1 MLRLSIQEIVQ
12 KIEAGHLFEAVAD
25 DYSLTLKIESYVP
38 YVCGAVHDGH
48 QFRSELWDNCMHTE
62 YERWFEEDPATKEM
76 VKTHPIV
83 IAGMD
88 SRFEY
93 DLNRAPENAIYSDA
107 WGKQLWRNPLS
118 EEMKAKSLQ
127 KHANFYTVVH
137 ALGIAALGLNIL
149 VGYTGQI
156 SLGHGAFF
164 GFGAF
169 ASAWLNTSFNIPVF
183 LCIPLAGFLT
193 MAVGMMFG
201 APAARIKGLYLAIA
215 TLASQFIIEDFFSRA
230 EWFSGG
236 ASGSM
241 AEPVKLFGFVF
252 DTDQSFYYVALFA
265 LVFMFIWGCNLMRS
279 RDGRAFIAVRDH
291 YLSAEI
297 MGVKLNKYRLLSF
310 GISSFY
316 AGIGGALYAHYL
328 GYVSAEG
335 FTIMMSIQFLGMII
349 IGGLGS
355 IKGTLMGVIFMVF
368 LPEVLSTGV
377 GFMKM
382 TDWGNI
388 PMVIDGLAY
397 IKEMAIGLVI
407 IGFLI
412 FEPEGLSH
420 RWTQIKNYWKFYPFA
435 Y

>member
-1 MLRLSIQEIVQ
+1 MS
-12 KIEAGHLFEAVAD
+12 
-25 DYSLTLKIESYVP
+25 SLTMRPCGDFRTSYK
-38 YVCGAVHDGH
+38 
-48 QFRSELWDNCMHTE
+48 QDNTIFE
-62 YERWFEEDPATKEM
+62 TKTIRWVTIFTILALC
-76 VKTHPIV
+76 
-83 IAGMD
+83 
-88 SRFEY
+88 F
-93 DLNRAPENAIYSDA
+93 APLLVDA
-107 WGKQLWRNPLS
+107 YFITLLIQIS
-118 EEMKAKSLQ
+118 
-127 KHANFYTVVH
+127 Y
-137 ALGIAALGLNIL
+137 LGIAALGLNIL

-169 ASAWLNTSFNIPVF
+169 ASAWLNTSFHIPVF

-193 MAVGMMFG
+193 MGVGMMFG

-215 TLASQFIIEDFFSRA
+215 TLASQFIIEDFFARA
-230 EWFSGG
+230 DWFSGG
-236 ASGSM
+236 SSGSM
-241 AEPVKLFGFVF
+241 AEPISLFGFTF
-252 DTDQSFYYVALFA
+252 DTDQSFYYIALFA

-279 RDGRAFIAVRDH
+279 RDGRAFVAVRDH

-335 FTIMMSIQFLGMII
+335 FTIMMSIQFLAMII

-368 LPEVLSTGV
+368 LPEVLESGV
-377 GFMKM
+377 GLMKM

-388 PMVIDGLAY
+388 PMVVDGLAY

-412 FEPEGLSH
+412 FEPEGLAH

>member
-1 MLRLSIQEIVQ
+1 MS
-12 KIEAGHLFEAVAD
+12 
-25 DYSLTLKIESYVP
+25 SLTMRPCGDFRTSYK
-38 YVCGAVHDGH
+38 
-48 QFRSELWDNCMHTE
+48 QDNTIFE
-62 YERWFEEDPATKEM
+62 TKTIRWVTIL
-76 VKTHPIV
+76 TI
-83 IAGMD
+83 IALC
-88 SRFEY
+88 F
-93 DLNRAPENAIYSDA
+93 APLVLGGYFITLLIQISY
-107 WGKQLWRNPLS
+107 
-118 EEMKAKSLQ
+118 
-127 KHANFYTVVH
+127 
-137 ALGIAALGLNIL
+137 LGIAALGLNIL

-193 MAVGMMFG
+193 MGVGMMFG

-215 TLASQFIIEDFFSRA
+215 TLAAQFIIEDFFARA

-236 ASGSM
+236 AAGSM
-241 AEPVKLFGFVF
+241 AEPLTLFGFAF
-252 DTDQSFYYVALFA
+252 DTDKSFYYVALFS

-279 RDGRAFIAVRDH
+279 RDGRAFVAVRDH

-328 GYVSAEG
+328 GYVSAGG
-335 FTIMMSIQFLGMII
+335 FTIMMSIQFLAMII

-368 LPEVLSTGV
+368 LPEVLGSGV
-377 GFMKM
+377 EIMKM
-382 TDWGNI
+382 TEWGNI
-388 PMVIDGLAY
+388 PMVVDGLAY

-412 FEPEGLSH
+412 FEPEGLAH
-420 RWTQIKNYWKFYPFA
+420 RWAQIKNYWKFYPFA

>member
-1 MLRLSIQEIVQ
+1 MS
-12 KIEAGHLFEAVAD
+12 
-25 DYSLTLKIESYVP
+25 SLTMRPCGDFRTSYKQDNTIFETKTIRWVTIFTIIALCFAP
-38 YVCGAVHDGH
+38 LVVDGYFITLLI
-48 QFRSELWDNCMHTE
+48 QIS
-62 YERWFEEDPATKEM
+62 Y
-76 VKTHPIV
+76 
-83 IAGMD
+83 
-88 SRFEY
+88 
-93 DLNRAPENAIYSDA
+93 
-107 WGKQLWRNPLS
+107 
-118 EEMKAKSLQ
+118 
-127 KHANFYTVVH
+127 
-137 ALGIAALGLNIL
+137 LGIAALGLNIL

-193 MAVGMMFG
+193 MGVGMMFG

-215 TLASQFIIEDFFSRA
+215 TLASQFIIEDFFARA
-230 EWFSGG
+230 DWFSGG
-236 ASGSM
+236 SSGSM
-241 AEPVKLFGFVF
+241 AEPVSLFGFTF
-252 DTDQSFYYVALFA
+252 DTDQSFYYVALFS

-279 RDGRAFIAVRDH
+279 RDGRAFVAVRDH

-335 FTIMMSIQFLGMII
+335 FTIMMSIQFLAMII

-368 LPEVLSTGV
+368 LPEVLESGV
-377 GFMKM
+377 GVMKM

-388 PMVIDGLAY
+388 PMVVDGLAY

-412 FEPEGLSH
+412 FEPEGLAH
-420 RWTQIKNYWKFYPFA
+420 RWAQIKNYWKFYPFA

>member
-1 MLRLSIQEIVQ
+1 MS
-12 KIEAGHLFEAVAD
+12 
-25 DYSLTLKIESYVP
+25 SLTMRPCGDFRTSYK
-38 YVCGAVHDGH
+38 
-48 QFRSELWDNCMHTE
+48 QDNTIFE
-62 YERWFEEDPATKEM
+62 TKTIRWVTIFTILALC
-76 VKTHPIV
+76 
-83 IAGMD
+83 
-88 SRFEY
+88 F
-93 DLNRAPENAIYSDA
+93 APLLVDA
-107 WGKQLWRNPLS
+107 YYITLLIQIS
-118 EEMKAKSLQ
+118 
-127 KHANFYTVVH
+127 Y
-137 ALGIAALGLNIL
+137 LGIAALGLNIL

-169 ASAWLNTSFNIPVF
+169 ASAWLNTSFHIPVF

-193 MAVGMMFG
+193 MGVGMMFG

-215 TLASQFIIEDFFSRA
+215 TLASQFIIEDFFARA

-236 ASGSM
+236 SAGSM
-241 AEPVKLFGFVF
+241 AEPISLFGFAF
-252 DTDQSFYYVALFA
+252 DTDESFYYVALFS

-279 RDGRAFIAVRDH
+279 RDGRAFVAVRDH

-310 GISSFY
+310 GVSSFY

-335 FTIMMSIQFLGMII
+335 FTIMMSIQFLAMII

-368 LPEVLSTGV
+368 LPEVLESGV
-377 GFMKM
+377 GLMKM

-388 PMVIDGLAY
+388 PMVVDGLAY

-412 FEPEGLSH
+412 FEPEGLAH

>member
-1 MLRLSIQEIVQ
+1 MS
-12 KIEAGHLFEAVAD
+12 
-25 DYSLTLKIESYVP
+25 SLTMRPCGDFRTSYKQDNTIFETTTIRWVTIFTIIALCFAP
-38 YVCGAVHDGH
+38 LVVDGYFITLLI
-48 QFRSELWDNCMHTE
+48 QIS
-62 YERWFEEDPATKEM
+62 Y
-76 VKTHPIV
+76 
-83 IAGMD
+83 
-88 SRFEY
+88 
-93 DLNRAPENAIYSDA
+93 
-107 WGKQLWRNPLS
+107 
-118 EEMKAKSLQ
+118 
-127 KHANFYTVVH
+127 
-137 ALGIAALGLNIL
+137 LGIAALGLNIL

-169 ASAWLNTSFNIPVF
+169 ASAWLNTSFHIPVF

-193 MAVGMMFG
+193 MGVGMMFG

-215 TLASQFIIEDFFSRA
+215 TLASQFIIEDFFARA
-230 EWFSGG
+230 DWFSGG
-236 ASGSM
+236 SSGSM
-241 AEPVKLFGFVF
+241 AEPINLFGFAF
-252 DTDQSFYYVALFA
+252 DTDQSFYYVALFS

-279 RDGRAFIAVRDH
+279 RDGRAFVAVRDH

-335 FTIMMSIQFLGMII
+335 FTLMLSIQFLAMII

-368 LPEVLSTGV
+368 LPEVLESGV
-377 GFMKM
+377 GVMKM

-388 PMVIDGLAY
+388 PMVVDGLAY
-397 IKEMAIGLVI
+397 IKEMTIGLVI

-412 FEPEGLSH
+412 FEPEGLAH